1 MGQQVL
7 PFYLVCD
14 ESGSMAGEPIDSINK
29 ALPELHEEIGLNP
42 VVSDKTQFSIIG
54 FSDNAEVLLEMSDLS
69 QVTNLPILSTKG
81 GTNFAAALR
90 CVKEQIEIDVARL
103 KTAGHKV
110 YRPVIFFLTDGHANS
125 DWKTEW
131 QELTAQNFA
140 YRPNI
145 VAFGI
150 GQADEATI
158 SAIATFKAFMAK
170 RDMSPAAAL
179 QEFAVALTKSIV
191 QSGTQSADDGGMTL
205 QTPDNIPGFTSLSV
219 DEV

>member
-14 ESGSMAGEPIDSINK
+14 ESGSMAGEINTLNN
-29 ALPELHEEIGLNP
+29 ALADLHQEIGLNP

-69 QVTNLPILSTKG
+69 QVTALPVLAVKG
-81 GTNFAAALR
+81 GTNFAAAFRAL
-90 CVKEQIEIDVARL
+90 KEQIELDVARL
-103 KTAGHKV
+103 KAAGNKV
-110 YRPVIFFLTDGHANS
+110 YRPVVFFLTDGHATN
-125 DWKTEW
+125 DWKREW
-131 QELTAQNFA
+131 DELTVKEFT

-150 GQADEATI
+150 GQADAATI
-158 SAIATFKAFMAK
+158 SAIATFKAFIAESGL
-170 RDMSPAAAL
+170 SPAAAL

-191 QSGTQSADDGGMTL
+191 QSGTTSSEDGGMTL
-205 QTPDNIPGFTSLSV
+205 QTPDKIPGFTSLSV
-219 DEV
+219 DEL

>member
-14 ESGSMAGEPIDSINK
+14 ESGSMAGDPLKAINE
-29 ALPELHEEIGLNP
+29 ALPELHKEIGLNP

-54 FSDNAEVLLEMSDLS
+54 FSDTAEVLLEMSDLS
-69 QVTNLPILSTKG
+69 QVTGLPVLSPKG
-81 GTNFAAALR
+81 GTNFAAAMR
-90 CVKEQIEIDVARL
+90 CAKEQIEQDVVRL
-103 KTAGHKV
+103 KAAGHKV
-110 YRPVIFFLTDGHANS
+110 YRPVIFFLTDGFANT

-131 QELTAQNFA
+131 QELTAPEFP

-150 GQADEATI
+150 GQADENTI
-158 SAIATFKAFMAK
+158 SAVATFKAFIVN

-191 QSGTQSADDGGMTL
+191 QSGTHSSEDGGMTL
-205 QTPDNIPGFTSLSV
+205 QTPDSIPGFTSLNV
-219 DEV
+219 DPL

>member
-14 ESGSMAGEPIDSINK
+14 ESGSMAGEPIKTIND
-29 ALPELHEEIGLNP
+29 ALPKLHKEIGLNP

-54 FSDNAEVLLEMSDLS
+54 FSDTAEVLLEMSDLS
-69 QVTNLPILSTKG
+69 QVTGLPVLGPKG
-81 GTNFAAALR
+81 GTNFAAALQ
-90 CVKEQIEIDVARL
+90 CVKEQIEQDVERL
-103 KTAGHKV
+103 KRDGHKV
-110 YRPVIFFLTDGHANS
+110 YRPVVFFLTDGHANT

-131 QELTAQNFA
+131 QDLTADTFP

-150 GQADEATI
+150 GQADETTI
-158 SAIATFKAFMAK
+158 SAVATFKAFIVN

-191 QSGTQSADDGGMTL
+191 QSGSHSSNDGGMTL
-205 QTPDNIPGFTSLSV
+205 QTPDNIPGFTSLTV
-219 DEV
+219 AEL

>member
-14 ESGSMAGEPIDSINK
+14 ESGSMAGEIDTLNN
-29 ALPELHEEIGLNP
+29 ALTDLHQEIGLNP

-54 FSDNAEVLLEMSDLS
+54 FSDTAEVLLEMSDLS
-69 QVTNLPILSTKG
+69 QVTGLPILTVKG

-90 CVKEQIEIDVARL
+90 SIKEQIELDVARL
-103 KTAGHKV
+103 KAAGNKV
-110 YRPVIFFLTDGHANS
+110 YRPVVFFLTDGHANS
-125 DWKTEW
+125 DWKREW
-131 QELTAQNFA
+131 DELTAKEFT

-150 GQADEATI
+150 GQADPAAI
-158 SAIATFKAFMAK
+158 SAIATFQAFIEDK
-170 RDMSPAAAL
+170 SMSPAGAL

-191 QSGTQSADDGGMTL
+191 QSGTTSSEDGGMVL
-205 QTPDNIPGFTSLSV
+205 QTPDKIPGYTSLSV
-219 DEV
+219 DEL

>member
-69 QVTNLPILSTKG
+69 QVTNLPVLSTKG

-131 QELTAQNFA
+131 QELTAQNFT

-158 SAIATFKAFMAK
+158 SAIATFKAFIAD

>member
-90 CVKEQIEIDVARL
+90 LVKEQIELDVARL

-125 DWKTEW
+125 DWKAEW
-131 QELTAQNFA
+131 QELTAQNFS

-158 SAIATFKAFMAK
+158 SAIATFKAFIAN